1 MASGRTNQVDGGHQP
16 DISTVVF
23 DLGGVLVDWDPA
35 YVLADHEIAALDIDG
50 VQRELD
56 SGVPVE
62 VVRARWLRAHPRYS
76 ELVDRYFDQWH
87 RTVGGAIPA
96 VVDVLDDL
104 RARPVRLY
112 ALSNFSGELFRQVQH
127 RFDFLEWFDGLVI
140 SGDEGVIKP
149 DATIYRL
156 LVDRYDLAPART
168 VFIDDRADNVDG
180 AITAGLVGLHYTTA
194 AALRRDL
201 RALGVL

>member
-1 MASGRTNQVDGGHQP
+1 VNGRRRTG
-16 DISTVVF
+16 ISTVVF
-23 DLGGVLVDWDPA
+23 DLGGVLVDWDPR
-35 YVLADHEIAALDIDG
+35 YVLADHDIAMLDIDG

-56 SGVPVE
+56 SGIPVDD
-62 VVRARWLRAHPRYS
+62 VRARWLQAYPSYAQ
-76 ELVDRYFDQWH
+76 LVDRYFDRWH
-87 RTVGGAIPA
+87 DTVAGPIPA

-104 RARPVRLY
+104 RARPVRLF
-112 ALSNFSGELFRQVQH
+112 ALSNFSGELFRQVRH
-127 RFDFLEWFDGLVI
+127 RFAFLEWFDGLVI

-194 AALRRDL
+194 DALRRDL
-201 RALGVL
+201 RAMGVL